1 MLAAVSRFD
10 LRIPAVRSL
19 KEKRH
24 VVKTLTGSL
33 RARFNVSVAV
43 VDHHDLWQRTVIG
56 VSAVAPDGHQCRRI
70 VQEVE
75 RHVDGFPGVE
85 TIEVVTSFHAPED

>member
-10 LRIPAVRSL
+10 LRIPGVRSL

-33 RARFNVSVAV
+33 RAKFNASVAE
-43 VDHHDLWQRTVIG
+43 VDHHDLWQRTAIG
-56 VSAVAPDGHQCRRI
+56 ISVVAPDGHQCRRI
-70 VQEVE
+70 VQEIE
-75 RHVDGFPGVE
+75 RHVGGFPGVE
-85 TIEVVTSFHAPED
+85 TIDVVTSFHAPDD